1 VGSGFIIDIASP
13 SKLAMTKKS
22 MIDPEYMKRYRRY
35 VKALK
40 AYEILLKKR
49 RETRARWQ
57 ERQKKPSAPRRPV
70 GSPPGSV
77 QHRTPPVK
85 AGPRYKPQE
94 MRVYMGK
101 ILGWAKLVGV
111 SPPLPEGADPAAEYN
126 VDESIQLQIYW
137 NAKIHYEKCKREFFD
152 YARRGPKSRGGRRP
166 TRGYQKNLARARG
179 YNEYAAN
186 LQFLGI
192 VQASEAALENARRE
206 VETACYKLWDNYRD
220 NPNDKQVIKEL
231 IRDGLVEAQLHGI
244 DDSPIVIK
252 ITEEINHLVN
262 SGKIGTK

>member
-1 VGSGFIIDIASP
+1 MF
-13 SKLAMTKKS
+13 
-22 MIDPEYMKRYRRY
+22 DPEYLRLYRRY
-35 VKALK
+35 AKAIR
-40 AYEILLKKR
+40 AYESALKKR
-49 RETRARWQ
+49 RQLRARRWS
-57 ERQKKPSAPRRPV
+57 QKGIQAESRRPV
-70 GSPPGSV
+70 GSTPGRS
-77 QHRTPPVK
+77 K
-85 AGPRYKPQE
+85 AAPSSTGSGRGYSQSE
-94 MRVYMGK
+94 MRIYMGE
-101 ILGWAKLVGV
+101 ILGWARLVGISTPAPQ
-111 SPPLPEGADPAAEYN
+111 SPDADSQFDSQAFDDRLN
-126 VDESIQLQIYW
+126 LNLYW
-137 NAKIHYEKCKREFFD
+137 NAKNHYLKCKKEFFD
-152 YARRGPKSRGGRRP
+152 YVRRGQYQRGGKRPSRGYR
-166 TRGYQKNLARARG
+166 KNLARARG